1 MLIRMSCSLS
11 AMCRFITEFHTD
23 MMALNCLTPTD
34 EPKAT
39 DYIPQMISMI
49 EQLIESHHAY
59 EVEGN
64 VWFSVE
70 SFVGYGRLSGRK
82 LVGVFPSIFY
92 GAMCAINSYALF
104 QMLRDLPLIINRS
117 APAFRRTTGQ
127 ERGWQ

>member
-1 MLIRMSCSLS
+1 
-11 AMCRFITEFHTD
+11 MCRFMTEFHTD
-23 MMALNCLTPTD
+23 MTALNCLTPTD

-82 LVGVFPSIFY
+82 LGGVFPSIFN
-92 GAMCAINSYALF
+92 GAVCAINSYALF